1 MLITAASPQVICP
14 VRETAAQALGSA
26 AQGLPSNSLVTL
38 MQHLTALV
46 KQEEWAVRLA
56 GLLGIKYVLAARLDQ
71 AGALLPAVLPAV
83 LTGLKVRNSRL
94 SLSTFCPQRGMPKI
108 KWAAGHAECCG
119 CPPGAGWCPA
129 ASCPISRA
137 DRSQG
142 IRCLWTPPALLAST
156 HATWQSHH
164 RPSCQS

>member
-83 LTGLKVRNSRL
+83 LTGLKVRNS
-94 SLSTFCPQRGMPKI
+94 
-108 KWAAGHAECCG
+108 
-119 CPPGAGWCPA
+119 
-129 ASCPISRA
+129 
-137 DRSQG
+137 
-142 IRCLWTPPALLAST
+142 
-156 HATWQSHH
+156 
-164 RPSCQS
+164 